1 MPSQPPWPSSFVI
14 TSSEMNSPIGWQPV
28 VRVLQPYFFKEIKK
42 RETKEETPW
51 QTLLFQFKS
60 AGSKIIGV
68 TYF

>member
-1 MPSQPPWPSSFVI
+1 
-14 TSSEMNSPIGWQPV
+14 MNSPIGWQPV

-51 QTLLFQFKS
+51 QTLLFHFKS